1 MSVIQ
6 CGVPGVWAERGF
18 VGFKDFDQGMI
29 EGVPIGF
36 LIVPYCVRGQL
47 RCIFISLI
55 FDLPDV
61 LIGHFVH
68 DEAEGLVEL
77 EEEHQ
82 GHEVRSVVKPEAY
95 EDVFI
100 VQDDAVEEE
109 HYGQLDCSQHKQL
122 EVIIVLVMAK
132 LMSNNGGNLLIG
144 EWLLILGPIAIALMV
159 SWP

>member
-1 MSVIQ
+1 VSVIQ

-36 LIVPYCVRGQL
+36 LIVPNCVRGKL

-61 LIGHFVH
+61 VIGHFVH
-68 DEAEGLVEL
+68 DEAEGLIEL

-82 GHEVRSVVKPEAY
+82 
-95 EDVFI
+95 
-100 VQDDAVEEE
+100 
-109 HYGQLDCSQHKQL
+109 
-122 EVIIVLVMAK
+122 
-132 LMSNNGGNLLIG
+132 
-144 EWLLILGPIAIALMV
+144 
-159 SWP
+159 

>member
-1 MSVIQ
+1 
-6 CGVPGVWAERGF
+6 
-18 VGFKDFDQGMI
+18 
-29 EGVPIGF
+29 
-36 LIVPYCVRGQL
+36 
-47 RCIFISLI
+47 
-55 FDLPDV
+55 
-61 LIGHFVH
+61 
-68 DEAEGLVEL
+68 
-77 EEEHQ
+77 
-82 GHEVRSVVKPEAY
+82 VVKPEAY

-109 HYGQLDCSQHKQL
+109 HDGQLDCSQHEQL